1 MKVEG
6 AYNNEELRAT
16 SLAVLER
23 ITHIQDSLGPNVY
36 GRVIDA
42 FEHLRPVFESALK
55 MNPGSITTPV
65 QGILLVYGLVDED
78 LFKGTHIFVK
88 FEKED

>member
-6 AYNNEELRAT
+6 AYNDEELHAT
-16 SLAVLER
+16 SLAALEH
-23 ITHIQDSLGPNVY
+23 ITHLQDSLGPNIY

-55 MNPGSITTPV
+55 TNPGSITRPV

-78 LFKGTHIFVK
+78 LFQGTHICVK
-88 FEKED
+88 FQK